1 MGNENTL
8 IVDRRNNNII
18 GNSQNDTCK
27 ITLRTIDLLK
37 CQINRNQDSM
47 KRLLSEIQ
55 GSCDTYI
62 FQIDETIAVNGEVTE
77 NLKHSVQ
84 LYNSLKE
91 ENDTIL
97 LNINDLTTNI
107 LTESLQT
114 DLNDTTFDNDMKGLS
129 ILKAQEMERSRIACD
144 LHDSVVQNLAN
155 MVHTVEYCLKTVDKD
170 VIGTKL
176 ELQIMMQS
184 LRNSIEEIRTII
196 YNLRPMALDDLGLG
210 VTIQRFADKL
220 KESQKIHIE
229 FINECDNMI
238 VENSVLSITLFRIVQ
253 EACSNAIRHGNASKI
268 TIHLSHNRGLVCLNI
283 KDNGFG
289 FNISDVNHEEKKDN
303 SGFGLSIMRERV
315 ELLSG
320 TIQIYSTQ
328 KKGTTIN
335 VEVPVN
341 KY

>member
-1 MGNENTL
+1 MENENTL
-8 IVDRRNNNII
+8 IVDRRNNKNM
-18 GNSQNDTCK
+18 GNSLNDKYK

-37 CQINRNQDSM
+37 CQIKRNQDSM
-47 KRLLSEIQ
+47 KKLLLEIE

-62 FQIDETIAVNGEVTE
+62 FQIDESIAINGNVTE

-91 ENDTIL
+91 ENDIIL

-107 LTESLQT
+107 LSESLQIGT
-114 DLNDTTFDNDMKGLS
+114 NDTSLDNDMKGLS

-144 LHDSVVQNLAN
+144 LHDSVVQNLAS
-155 MVHTVEYCLKTVDKD
+155 MVHTVEYCIRTVDKD
-170 VIGTKL
+170 IVGAKL
-176 ELQIMMQS
+176 DLQIMMQS

-210 VTIQRFADKL
+210 VAIQRFADKL
-220 KESQKIHIE
+220 KESQNIHVE
-229 FINECDNMI
+229 FINECNGIDI
-238 VENSVLSITLFRIVQ
+238 EDSVLSITLFRIVQ
-253 EACSNAIRHGNASKI
+253 EACSNAIKHGNASKI
-268 TIHLSHNRGLVCLNI
+268 TIHLSHNRKWICLNI
-283 KDNGFG
+283 KDNGSG
-289 FNISDVNHEEKKDN
+289 FNISDVGHEVKKDN

-328 KKGTTIN
+328 KKGTMIN